1 MRITGLDHV
10 VSTPLPRDARDLG
23 GVAKPTATPIQ
34 MVERKVRRSAAA
46 RGLNEA
52 ITWSFLSEAEAA
64 AFGGAPWALSNPIS
78 EDLKVMRPSL
88 LPGLL
93 SAAQRNA
100 DRGADSIRLF
110 EIGRR
115 YLGDAEPLTVGVVLA
130 GERTPRGWAQ
140 GKTRTFDAYDA
151 KAEALALLGAAGA
164 PVDNLQVFGDAGA
177 HYHPGQS
184 GTLRLGPK
192 TVLASFG
199 TLHPATAKAFDLTGA
214 VVAAEIYLDTV
225 PAKRGSGFM
234 RPAFAPPALQVVRR
248 DFAFLVPVD
257 LASDALIRAVK
268 SADRA
273 VITGARLF
281 DVFAGA
287 GVPDG
292 QVSLAVE
299 VTLQPS
305 DKSFTDE
312 ELSAITAKIVAAAVK
327 VGATLRT

>member
-1 MRITGLDHV
+1 MLF
-10 VSTPLPRDARDLG
+10 
-23 GVAKPTATPIQ
+23 
-34 MVERKVRRSAAA
+34 RS
-46 RGLNEA
+46 
-52 ITWSFLSEAEAA
+52 
-64 AFGGAPWALSNPIS
+64 
-78 EDLKVMRPSL
+78 
-88 LPGLL
+88 
-93 SAAQRNA
+93 
-100 DRGADSIRLF
+100 
-110 EIGRR
+110 
-115 YLGDAEPLTVGVVLA
+115 
-130 GERTPRGWAQ
+130 

-177 HYHPGQS
+177 HYHPSQS

-199 TLHPATAKAFDLTGA
+199 MLHPATAKAFDLTGA
-214 VVAAEIYLDTV
+214 VVAAEIYLDAV
-225 PAKRGSGFM
+225 PPKRGSGFM

-248 DFAFLVPVD
+248 DFAFLVSAD
-257 LASDALIRAVK
+257 IASDALIRAVK
-268 SADRA
+268 GADKA
-273 VITGARLF
+273 AITGARLF

-312 ELSAITAKIVAAAVK
+312 ELSAITAKIVAATVK